1 MRLARWNPAQDLL
14 DFHRETSDL
23 LRRTFPSGWFEPW
36 SGQAGSRMREA
47 WAPAVDVFARE
58 GDLVVRAEL
67 PGIDPEQD
75 VDISYQDGMLT
86 LHGERR
92 HESRSEGDTCYRVE
106 STYGSFHRT
115 VALPENV
122 KADDIRASYTDGIL
136 EVVIPKAAE
145 TAQPKRIPI
154 ATGEGRPALT
164 AKGGR
169 TKK

>member
-23 LRRTFPSGWFEPW
+23 LKRTLPSNWYEPW
-36 SGQAGSRMREA
+36 FGQSGSRMREA

-67 PGIDPEQD
+67 PGIDPDKD

-92 HESRSEGDTCYRVE
+92 HEERSEGDTYYRVE

-115 VALPENV
+115 VALPEKV
-122 KADDIRASYTDGIL
+122 KAEDIQASYRDGIL

-145 TAQPKRIPI
+145 IAQPTRIPI
-154 ATGEGRPALT
+154 ATGEGRSALT